1 MNKRIRKK
9 QENRRKIQRRIQ
21 QHYCA
26 LVAENKVL
34 YEKIE
39 WLEKELCT
47 VHRKYDRLKD
57 SIVPVYYDRILEF
70 PYGEDETP
78 ERWRYMVEHMFEIT
92 GESMWKYLV
101 ENKLVTMF
109 REQER
114 FSPEYGSP
122 SSPTAVK
129 YRFVLYVKKPNEV
142 IDNVVN
148 FKMKGGYKDD

>member
-1 MNKRIRKK
+1 MNRRIRKK
-9 QENRRKIQRRIQ
+9 QKDRRKI
-21 QHYCA
+21 HEYDA
-26 LVAENKVL
+26 LVTENKAL
-34 YEKIE
+34 HGKIE
-39 WLEKELCT
+39 WLEKELY
-47 VHRKYDRLKD
+47 VAQRQHDRLKD
-57 SIVPVYYDRILEF
+57 SIVPVYYDHILEF

-122 SSPTAVK
+122 TAVR
-129 YRFVLYVKKPNEV
+129 YRFVLYVKKPNEA

-148 FKMKGGYKDD
+148 FKMKGGHKDD